1 MVRDDVYRPHTFE
14 EVAALVTPAEVAAPR
29 QNQDKL
35 YGIWWFK
42 RRDRKERQVVEVGEN
57 ESGALPA

>member
-14 EVAALVTPAEVAAPR
+14 EVAALVTPAEVAAR